1 MSDNTTLPGDK
12 IATIEEFEG
21 GKNTFEDGHNVR
33 STVIGITEIDKKN
46 RIAQVESLKFSG
58 IPAIND
64 VVIGT
69 VVAVMSSMIAVSIN
83 YVNNI
88 PTKSNVECICQTRN
102 LRKKNVALLN
112 DIVALKIT
120 AHKNGTIHA
129 TISEPDLGV
138 LFTKC
143 KKCGG
148 NVIPLRDAIK
158 CTDCNWIDERKLSN
172 NFGKSDFI
180 KLGA

>member
-1 MSDNTTLPGDK
+1 MSDNKTIPGDK
-12 IATIEEFEG
+12 IGIIEEFES

-33 STVIGITEIDKKN
+33 ATVIGTVEIDKKS
-46 RIAQVESLKFSG
+46 RIAQVQNIRTSG
-58 IPAIND
+58 IPEVDD

-69 VVAVMSSMIAVSIN
+69 VAAVMSSMIAVSIN

-88 PTKSNVECICQTRN
+88 RTKSNVECICQTRHF
-102 LRKKNVALLN
+102 RKKNIALLN
-112 DIVALKIT
+112 DIVVLRII

-129 TISEPDLGV
+129 SINEPEFGV

-148 NVIPLRDAIK
+148 QVIPMRDAIK
-158 CTDCNWIDERKLSN
+158 CTECNWIDERKLSN
-172 NFGKSDFI
+172 NFGKNNFI
-180 KLGA
+180 KLGE

>member
-1 MSDNTTLPGDK
+1 LSDSKTIPGDK
-12 IATIEEFEG
+12 IGIIEEFES

-33 STVIGITEIDKKN
+33 ATVVGTVEIDKKSRTAHVQN
-46 RIAQVESLKFSG
+46 IRKSG
-58 IPAIND
+58 IPEVDD

-69 VVAVMSSMIAVSIN
+69 VAAVMSSMIAVSIN

-88 PTKSNVECICQTRN
+88 RTKSNVECICQTRHFR
-102 LRKKNVALLN
+102 RKNIALVN
-112 DIVALKIT
+112 DIVVLRIT

-129 TISEPDLGV
+129 SINEPEFGV

-148 NVIPLRDAIK
+148 TVIPMRDAIK
-158 CTDCNWIDERKLSN
+158 CTECNWIDERKLSN
-172 NFGKSDFI
+172 NFGKNSFT
-180 KLGA
+180 KLGE

>member
-1 MSDNTTLPGDK
+1 MSDKKTIPGDK
-12 IATIEEFEG
+12 IGIIEEFES

-33 STVIGITEIDKKN
+33 STVIGTVEIDKTS
-46 RIAQVESLKFSG
+46 RIAQVQNIRKSG
-58 IPAIND
+58 MPEVDD

-69 VVAVMSSMIAVSIN
+69 VAAVMSSMIAVSIN

-88 PTKSNVECICQTRN
+88 RTKSNVECICQTRHFR
-102 LRKKNVALLN
+102 RKNIALVN

-129 TISEPDLGV
+129 SINEPEFGV

-148 NVIPLRDAIK
+148 PVIPMRDAIK
-158 CTDCNWIDERKLSN
+158 CTECNWIDERKLSN
-172 NFGKSDFI
+172 NFGKNSFI
-180 KLGA
+180 KLGE

>member
-1 MSDNTTLPGDK
+1 LSDNKTIPGDK
-12 IATIEEFEG
+12 IGIIEEFES

-33 STVIGITEIDKKN
+33 ATVIGTVEIDKKS
-46 RIAQVESLKFSG
+46 RIAQVQNIPTSG
-58 IPAIND
+58 IPEVDD

-69 VVAVMSSMIAVSIN
+69 VAAVMSSMIAVSID

-88 PTKSNVECICQTRN
+88 RTKSNVECICQTRHFR
-102 LRKKNVALLN
+102 RKNIALVN
-112 DIVALKIT
+112 DIVVLRIT

-129 TISEPDLGV
+129 SIDEPEFGI

-148 NVIPLRDAIK
+148 KVIPMRDAIK
-158 CTDCNWIDERKLSN
+158 CTECNWIDERKLSN
-172 NFGKSDFI
+172 NFGKNSFI
-180 KLGA
+180 KLGE

>member
-1 MSDNTTLPGDK
+1 MSDNKTIPGDK
-12 IATIEEFEG
+12 IGIIEEYES

-33 STVIGITEIDKKN
+33 ATVIGTVEIDKTS
-46 RIAQVESLKFSG
+46 RISQVQNIPTSG
-58 IPAIND
+58 IPEVDD

-69 VVAVMSSMIAVSIN
+69 VAAVMSSMIAVSIN

-88 PTKSNVECICQTRN
+88 RTKSNVECICQTRHFR
-102 LRKKNVALLN
+102 RKNIALVN
-112 DIVALKIT
+112 DIVALRIT

-129 TISEPDLGV
+129 SINEPEFGV

-148 NVIPLRDAIK
+148 SVIPMRDAIK
-158 CTDCNWIDERKLSN
+158 CTECNWIDERKLSN
-172 NFGKSDFI
+172 NFGKNSFI
-180 KLGA
+180 KLGE

>member
-1 MSDNTTLPGDK
+1 LSENKTIPGDK
-12 IATIEEFEG
+12 IGIIEEFES

-33 STVIGITEIDKKN
+33 ATVIGTVEIDKKS
-46 RIAQVESLKFSG
+46 RIAQVQNIRTSG
-58 IPAIND
+58 IPEVDD

-69 VVAVMSSMIAVSIN
+69 VAAVMSSMIAVSIN

-88 PTKSNVECICQTRN
+88 RTKSNVECICQTRHF
-102 LRKKNVALLN
+102 RKKNIALLN
-112 DIVALKIT
+112 DIVVLRII

-129 TISEPDLGV
+129 SINEPEFGV

-148 NVIPLRDAIK
+148 QVIPMRDAIK
-158 CTDCNWIDERKLSN
+158 CTECNWIDERKLSN
-172 NFGKSDFI
+172 NFGKNNFI
-180 KLGA
+180 KLGE

>member
-1 MSDNTTLPGDK
+1 MSSNITIPGDK

-46 RIAQVESLKFSG
+46 RIAQVKNLKFSG
-58 IPAIND
+58 IPAVND

-88 PTKSNVECICQTRN
+88 RTKSNVECICQTRN

-112 DIVALKIT
+112 DIVALKII

-158 CTDCNWIDERKLSN
+158 CTECNWIDERKLSN
-172 NFGKSDFI
+172 NFGKSDFV
-180 KLGA
+180 KLGV

>member
-1 MSDNTTLPGDK
+1 LSDNQIIPGDK
-12 IATIEEFEG
+12 IATIEEYES

-33 STVIGITEIDKKN
+33 STVIGTVEIDKKS
-46 RIAQVESLKFSG
+46 RIAKVQNIRKPG
-58 IPAIND
+58 IPEVDD

-69 VVAVMSSMIAVSIN
+69 VAAVMSSMIAVSIN

-88 PTKSNVECICQTRN
+88 RTKSNVECICQTRHFR
-102 LRKKNVALLN
+102 RKNIALVN

-129 TISEPDLGV
+129 SINEPEFGV

-148 NVIPLRDAIK
+148 TVIPMRDAIK
-158 CTDCNWIDERKLSN
+158 CTECNWIDERKLSN
-172 NFGKSDFI
+172 NFGKNNFT
-180 KLGA
+180 KLGE

>member
-1 MSDNTTLPGDK
+1 MSDKKTIPGDK
-12 IATIEEFEG
+12 IGIIEEFES

-33 STVIGITEIDKKN
+33 STVIGTVEIDKKS
-46 RIAQVESLKFSG
+46 RIAQVQNIRKPG
-58 IPAIND
+58 IPEVGD

-69 VVAVMSSMIAVSIN
+69 VAAVMSSMIAVSIN

-88 PTKSNVECICQTRN
+88 RTKSNVECICQTRHFR
-102 LRKKNVALLN
+102 RKNIALVN

-129 TISEPDLGV
+129 SINEPEFGV

-148 NVIPLRDAIK
+148 PVIPMRDAIK
-158 CTDCNWIDERKLSN
+158 CTECNWIDERKLSN
-172 NFGKSDFI
+172 NFGKNSFI
-180 KLGA
+180 KLGE

>member
-1 MSDNTTLPGDK
+1 MSDKKTIPGDK
-12 IATIEEFEG
+12 IGIIEEFES

-33 STVIGITEIDKKN
+33 STVIGTVEIDKKS
-46 RIAQVESLKFSG
+46 RIAQVQNIRTSG
-58 IPAIND
+58 IPEVDD

-69 VVAVMSSMIAVSIN
+69 VAAVMSSMIAVSIN

-88 PTKSNVECICQTRN
+88 RTKSNVECICQTRHFR
-102 LRKKNVALLN
+102 RKNIALVN
-112 DIVALKIT
+112 DIVVLRIT

-129 TISEPDLGV
+129 SINEPEFGV

-148 NVIPLRDAIK
+148 TVIPMRDAIK
-158 CTDCNWIDERKLSN
+158 CTECNWIDERKLSN
-172 NFGKSDFI
+172 NFGKNNFV
-180 KLGA
+180 KLGE

>member
-1 MSDNTTLPGDK
+1 LSENKTIPGDK
-12 IATIEEFEG
+12 IGIIEEFES

-33 STVIGITEIDKKN
+33 ATVIGTVEIDKKS
-46 RIAQVESLKFSG
+46 RIAQVQNITTSG
-58 IPAIND
+58 IPEVDD

-69 VVAVMSSMIAVSIN
+69 VAAVMSSMIAVSID

-88 PTKSNVECICQTRN
+88 RTKSNVECICQTRHF
-102 LRKKNVALLN
+102 RKKNIALVN
-112 DIVALKIT
+112 DIVVLRIT

-129 TISEPDLGV
+129 SIDEPEFGV

-148 NVIPLRDAIK
+148 HVIPMRDAIK
-158 CTDCNWIDERKLSN
+158 CTECNWIDERKLSN
-172 NFGKSDFI
+172 NFGKNNFI
-180 KLGA
+180 KLGE

>member
-1 MSDNTTLPGDK
+1 MSDNKTIPGDK
-12 IATIEEFEG
+12 IGIIEEFES

-33 STVIGITEIDKKN
+33 ATVIGTVEIDKKS
-46 RIAQVESLKFSG
+46 RIAQVQNIPTSG
-58 IPAIND
+58 IPEVGD

-69 VVAVMSSMIAVSIN
+69 VAAVMSSMIAVSIN

-88 PTKSNVECICQTRN
+88 RTKSNVECICQTRHF
-102 LRKKNVALLN
+102 RKKNIALVN
-112 DIVALKIT
+112 DIVVSRII

-129 TISEPDLGV
+129 SINEPEFGV

-148 NVIPLRDAIK
+148 KVIPMRDAIK
-158 CTDCNWIDERKLSN
+158 CTECNWIDERKLSN
-172 NFGKSDFI
+172 NFGKNDFI
-180 KLGA
+180 KLGD

>member
-1 MSDNTTLPGDK
+1 MSENKTIPGDK
-12 IATIEEFEG
+12 IGIIEEFES

-33 STVIGITEIDKKN
+33 ATVIGTVEIDKKS
-46 RIAQVESLKFSG
+46 RIAQVQNIRTSG
-58 IPAIND
+58 IPEVDD

-69 VVAVMSSMIAVSIN
+69 VAAVMSSMIAVSIN

-88 PTKSNVECICQTRN
+88 RTKSNVECICQTRHF
-102 LRKKNVALLN
+102 RKKNIALLN
-112 DIVALKIT
+112 DIVVLRII

-129 TISEPDLGV
+129 SINEPEFGV

-148 NVIPLRDAIK
+148 PVIPMRDAIK
-158 CTDCNWIDERKLSN
+158 CTECNWIDERKLSN
-172 NFGKSDFI
+172 NFGKNNFI
-180 KLGA
+180 KLGE

>member
-1 MSDNTTLPGDK
+1 MSDNKTIPGDK
-12 IATIEEFEG
+12 IGIIEEYES

-33 STVIGITEIDKKN
+33 STVSGTGEIDKN
-46 RIAQVESLKFSG
+46 SRIAQVQNIPTSG
-58 IPAIND
+58 IPEVGD

-69 VVAVMSSMIAVSIN
+69 VAAVMSSMIAVSID

-88 PTKSNVECICQTRN
+88 RTKSKVECICQTRHFR
-102 LRKKNVALLN
+102 RKNIALVN
-112 DIVALKIT
+112 DIVTLKIT

-129 TISEPDLGV
+129 SIDEPEFGI

-148 NVIPLRDAIK
+148 PVIPMRDAIK
-158 CTDCNWIDERKLSN
+158 CTECNWIDERKLSN
-172 NFGKSDFI
+172 NFGKKDFI
-180 KLGA
+180 KLGE

>member
-12 IATIEEFEG
+12 IAIIEEFEG
-21 GKNTFEDGHNVR
+21 GKNTFDDGHNVR

-46 RIAQVESLKFSG
+46 RIAQVENLKFPG
-58 IPAIND
+58 IPAVND
-64 VVIGT
+64 VIIGT

-88 PTKSNVECICQTRN
+88 RTKSNVECICQTRN

-112 DIVALKIT
+112 DIVTLKII

-129 TISEPDLGV
+129 TLSEQDLGV

-148 NVIPLRDAIK
+148 SVIPLRDAIK
-158 CTDCNWIDERKLSN
+158 CTECNWIDERKLSS

-180 KLGA
+180 KLGV